1 MPSDPSRPDAAAIPA
16 TAATDAIPPPA
27 DSIPRAVVIPGTQLR
42 LTIEL
47 RPNQR
52 NAAPEIEG
60 DSVIVT
66 GERSWLI
73 RGSPDDVDHAAAALA
88 GLCTRLDHG
97 LLQVDFG
104 NAVGRFRLG
113 DGAIEVVSGKW
124 TAAHF
129 DRMLDDLTA
138 IAAGLPFSA
147 GRGGALPYH
156 RTQVAQHDVMYHA
169 FVYLRHI
176 TLGDQTP
183 AGSAINTGE
192 IPAGTRRAPLPAAL
206 AVILADPHRR
216 WVRDAQSVPI
226 EQARQVD
233 ARALF
238 DAVLGQTPLLRLPEG
253 MLATMPVARA
263 LHNHLPMR
271 VAETRIHPAVDTPE
285 NRFVK
290 AFLGLAEQ
298 VIGDMREAVQRRA
311 ASLPTGASA
320 FEQRI
325 LGDCEAMLR
334 VLTPAIRHPLW
345 REVGRM
351 VHVPLAST
359 VLQRRRGYRD
369 VLTHFTRLRL
379 ATRLPL
385 DSRDARDLLEV
396 KDIALMYELWCYFTV
411 VDRISAHLGQPVA
424 ASMCEGNDFEIRV
437 AEEKAAVAWRDGTR
451 LLYNPRFS
459 RSPAASRQSYSVPLR
474 PDIALV
480 VPSGPNKGLHLLDA
494 KFRLDRI
501 AEIMPVGESSTDES
515 SPSEDGVDSSDEAN
529 EKRERSGDYKRA
541 DLYKMHTYRD
551 AIRDAR
557 SVWILY
563 PGTESRYFAE
573 NGDAPTDS
581 LDLQGCSLN
590 GVGAIPLR
598 PEATGAEALD
608 LWVST
613 VLGVTR
619 NVARPQH

>member
-1 MPSDPSRPDAAAIPA
+1 MPSDPSRPDTAAIPA
-16 TAATDAIPPPA
+16 TAAIPPSA
-27 DSIPRAVVIPGTQLR
+27 DSVPQPVAIPGTQL
-42 LTIEL
+42 TIEP

-52 NAAPEIEG
+52 EAVPRPDG
-60 DSVIVT
+60 DTVVVT

-73 RGSPDDVDHAAAALA
+73 RGIPDDVNHAAAALA
-88 GLCTRLDHG
+88 GLCTRLDGG

-113 DGAIEVVSGKW
+113 DGTIEVVSGKW
-124 TAAHF
+124 SAAHF
-129 DRMLDDLTA
+129 DRMLEDLTA

-156 RTQVAQHDVMYHA
+156 RTQVAQHDVTYHA

-176 TLGDQTP
+176 TLGDQTH
-183 AGSAINTGE
+183 AWGASHTGE
-192 IPAGTRRAPLPAAL
+192 IPATTRRAPLPAAL

-216 WVRDAQSVPI
+216 WERDAQSVPI

-233 ARALF
+233 AHALF

-298 VIGDMREAVQRRA
+298 VIDDMRDAVERHA
-311 ASLPTGASA
+311 AIRPTGASA

-325 LGDCEAMLR
+325 LGDCEAMARTLA
-334 VLTPAIRHPLW
+334 PAIRHPLW

-369 VLTHFTRLRL
+369 VLSHFTRLRL

-385 DSRDARDLLEV
+385 DSRDARALLEV

-411 VDRISAHLGQPVA
+411 SDVISAHLGRPVA
-424 ASMCEGNDFEIRV
+424 ARMWVTGDFEV
-437 AEEKAAVAWRDGTR
+437 KVPDDNAVITWRDGTR

-459 RSPAASRQSYSVPLR
+459 RSRSASRRSYSVPLR
-474 PDIALV
+474 PDIALDLR
-480 VPSGPNKGLHLLDA
+480 SGPNQGLHLLDA

-501 AEIMPVGESSTDES
+501 GEIMPADES
-515 SPSEDGVDSSDEAN
+515 SMGENGLDADGDAN

-557 SVWILY
+557 SVWVLY
-563 PGTESRYFAE
+563 PGTESRYFAQ
-573 NGDAPTDS
+573 NGGAPTDS
-581 LDLQGCSLN
+581 LDLQGCLLD

-598 PEATGAEALD
+598 PEAKGAEDLD

-613 VLGVTR
+613 VLG
-619 NVARPQH
+619 